1 MNDFNKPIR
10 PLKKEVNERIKIDP
24 ISDPLNEKEN
34 FSRQTREKEENKGA
48 LFTYLSLMKKIF
60 GFFKGNKESSFPKE
74 NKQTLEKLK
83 ELKEELRKIGEEN
96 PSEDIVFCKNLASI
110 WQDLIS
116 TQKNLTHSK
125 TDQLIDA
132 ISNYPNPKQTCLG
145 FYLENFS
152 EKEWFPLPFFDLL
165 KELHLDY
172 FENQKNSDLD
182 RWISLIDEILEENF

>member
-24 ISDPLNEKEN
+24 ISDPLNEKEF
-34 FSRQTREKEENKGA
+34 FSKETREKEKNKGA
-48 LFTYLSLMKKIF
+48 LFAYLSLMKKIF
-60 GFFKGNKESSFPKE
+60 AFLKGNRESYSVKE
-74 NKQTLEKLK
+74 NEQTLKQLK
-83 ELKEELRKIGEEN
+83 ELKEELGKIGEEN
-96 PSEDIVFCKNLASI
+96 PCEDIVFCKNLASI
-110 WQDLIS
+110 WQGLIS
-116 TQKNLTHSK
+116 NQKNLTPSK

-165 KELHLDY
+165 KQLHLDY

>member
-1 MNDFNKPIR
+1 MDDFNKPIR
-10 PLKKEVNERIKIDP
+10 PLKKEEKERIKIDP
-24 ISDPLNEKEN
+24 ISHQLDQEEKLSMQRREN
-34 FSRQTREKEENKGA
+34 EENKGA

-60 GFFKGNKESSFPKE
+60 GFFKGNKESSLLE
-74 NKQTLEKLK
+74 EHQETLEKLK
-83 ELKEELRKIGEEN
+83 KLKEQLRKIGEEN
-96 PSEDIVFCKNLASI
+96 PSEDLLFCKNLASI

-116 TQKNLTHSK
+116 TQKNHAHSK
-125 TDQLIDA
+125 IDQLIDA
-132 ISNYPNPKQTCLG
+132 ISSYPNPKQTCLG